1 MHAIPANRT
10 ATSARV
16 GTCRRVTGDGGCRV
30 VGYGVG
36 CGAGALPSTVWSL
49 GIDGGSQLGS
59 TSGAT
64 AGCVVGQL
72 TWTSEVDFGCG
83 GGHVGSISSDMA
95 SSREVPTVD
104 EEFAE
109 LLRRVRALAPLG
121 EDIL

>member
-10 ATSARV
+10 ANSARV

-36 CGAGALPSTVWSL
+36 CGAGAFPSTVWSL

-72 TWTSEVDFGCG
+72 TWASEVDFGCG
-83 GGHVGSISSDMA
+83 GGQFGSTSSWAFGSGGGQFGSISSDMA
-95 SSREVPTVD
+95 SSREVPT
-104 EEFAE
+104 
-109 LLRRVRALAPLG
+109 
-121 EDIL
+121 